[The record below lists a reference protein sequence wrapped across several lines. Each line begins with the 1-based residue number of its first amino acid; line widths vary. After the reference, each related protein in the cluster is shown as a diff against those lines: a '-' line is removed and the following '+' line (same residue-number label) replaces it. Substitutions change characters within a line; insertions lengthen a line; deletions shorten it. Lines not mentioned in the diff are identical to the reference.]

1 MNKRFQ
7 EIRDRVLELK
17 DLITNSS
24 DVEEVRKYRSELDTL
39 QQELTTLSSEEQAKR
54 EIQSTDGYG

>member
-24 DVEEVRKYRSELDTL
+24 NIEEVRNYRSELDAL
-39 QQELTTLSSEEQAKR
+39 QKELTTLSSE
-54 EIQSTDGYG
+54 